1 MPLAQWPVHDAK
13 ARFSQ
18 LLRDASSEGP
28 QVVTR
33 HGRPAAVVLSVEE
46 FRQHEARRQSLAEV
60 IRSSPMAGVEID
72 LDRSQSGPRDVDLSE
87 VGPWAI

>member
-1 MPLAQWPVHDAK
+1 MTQWPVHEAK

-18 LLRDASSEGP
+18 LLRDASNEGP
-28 QVVTR
+28 QVVTK

-46 FRQHEARRQSLAEV
+46 YRRHEAQWQSLAQV

-72 LDRSQSGPRDVDLSE
+72 LERNRSGPRDVDLSE
-87 VGPWAI
+87 VGPWAT